1 MSELQSQP
9 RIRHPVW
16 PVALISF
23 GISLTAVWIG
33 LLGFWLFKLIDL
45 AI

>member
-1 MSELQSQP
+1 MSGLQFKP

-16 PVALISF
+16 PVGIISF
-23 GISLTAVWIG
+23 GIGLTAVWIG
-33 LLGFWLFKLIDL
+33 LLGFWLYKLIDL